1 MRRCAVSD
9 VSRSEGSQRSMRTGV
24 GEVPKSGNL
33 PGKNMDGTSEE
44 PVVLLVPME
53 VLSRKFNK
61 LIIANHVIGAAYTSN
76 FQSPPFVSL
85 FLFLVHSLLFMAIF
99 IFIVFVCSNVRRRD
113 IIWNYVCWFCR

>member
-44 PVVLLVPME
+44 PVVLVPVE

-61 LIIANHVIGAAYTSN
+61 LIIANHNIGTAYTSN
-76 FQSPPFVSL
+76 FHNPPFVFL
-85 FLFLVHSLLFMAIF
+85 FFLFLVHSLLFMATLFLLFSSTQMCVEGI
-99 IFIVFVCSNVRRRD
+99 
-113 IIWNYVCWFCR
+113 